1 MRAMSKSLFYE
12 AIGLVV
18 WKMTKFYVR
27 QKLPARKVMV
37 GGAMALGVATLVA
50 AGAKRANGD

>member
-1 MRAMSKSLFYE
+1 MSKSLFYK

-27 QKLPARKVMV
+27 QKLPARKVIV
-37 GGAMALGVATLVA
+37 GATALGVGTLVA